1 MKNITNN
8 IINKKS
14 EETKIANVFIK
25 SQLDLELDKFEKIEK
40 GLRQEIE
47 TLKLEGSTQKIKNRD
62 LEDKLQQANE
72 FISIYKQ
79 KFNDLNA
86 EHLEL

>member
-47 TLKLEGSTQKIKNRD
+47 TLKLEGST
-62 LEDKLQQANE
+62 
-72 FISIYKQ
+72 
-79 KFNDLNA
+79 
-86 EHLEL
+86 